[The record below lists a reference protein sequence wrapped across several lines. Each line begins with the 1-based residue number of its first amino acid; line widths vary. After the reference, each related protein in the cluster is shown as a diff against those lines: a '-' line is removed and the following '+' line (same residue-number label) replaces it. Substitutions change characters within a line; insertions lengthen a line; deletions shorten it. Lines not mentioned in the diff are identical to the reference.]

1 MTLDVVLRYND
12 IIKSIIDNGTEISP
26 VVKFKLLGMIVQFKP
41 IVDNFIQIRDELLKK
56 YGKESAEGGIG
67 IFKPIE
73 DNFKDD
79 KAGFEQATKEY
90 EEAIQ
95 KYTADIEALAKT
107 EATIEI
113 QKFKAAD
120 IMTAGIPAD
129 ALVILY
135 DLIEE

>member
-1 MTLDVVLRYND
+1 MTIDEVLRYND

-26 VVKFKLLGMIVQFKP
+26 VVKFKLLGMLVQFKP
-41 IVDNFIQIRDELLKK
+41 IVDNFMQIRDELLQK
-56 YGKESAEGGIG
+56 YGTTNADGAVG
-67 IFKPIE
+67 IFRPKEE
-73 DNFKDD
+73 DFQDD
-79 KAGFEQATKEY
+79 KDGLGKAMKDYEDAIAQYSAG
-90 EEAIQ
+90 
-95 KYTADIEALAKT
+95 IESIANT
-107 EATIEI
+107 EATIEV